1 MAAASCSP
9 KASAAVIDSAA
20 TMSSPTSPRLRLV
33 TISVTSASSTG
44 SVATVQTALAQLA
57 MAGEPGH
64 QAHGQT
70 ERGEARQKRT
80 GELEHA
86 SGVHIDKLAASAGRY
101 HCARSRTYA
110 DTPESARV
118 Q

>member
-20 TMSSPTSPRLRLV
+20 TMSRPTSPRLRLV

-44 SVATVQTALAQLA
+44 SVASGPDRARPVA

-64 QAHGQT
+64 EAHGQAKRCEAGQ
-70 ERGEARQKRT
+70 ERAG
-80 GELEHA
+80 
-86 SGVHIDKLAASAGRY
+86 KL
-101 HCARSRTYA
+101 
-110 DTPESARV
+110 
-118 Q
+118 